1 MSWRPEVQTDLTGQW
16 HGNGLRFLTHK
27 EAEATA
33 RNLMRRW
40 LSVRSAR
47 AVECVDPVNYHYI
60 EGRLKAASAVLY
72 LCHGQWQPVGPREC
86 KARTT

>member
-1 MSWRPEVQTDLTGQW
+1 MSWKPEVQTDLTGQW
-16 HGNGLRFLTHK
+16 HGNGLRFLTHQ

-40 LSVRSAR
+40 LSVRSTR

-60 EGRLKAASAVLY
+60 EGRLEAANALTVSAEVKVPQRY
-72 LCHGQWQPVGPREC
+72 PSRSVAPE
-86 KARTT
+86 

>member
-1 MSWRPEVQTDLTGQW
+1 MSWKPEVQTDLTGQW

-40 LSVRSAR
+40 LSVRSNSR
-47 AVECVDPVNYHYI
+47 D
-60 EGRLKAASAVLY
+60 
-72 LCHGQWQPVGPREC
+72 
-86 KARTT
+86 